1 MEAHVIYAEL
11 EVKACEAE
19 IYLNGFPL
27 SRLGPTTTHFEAT
40 AAEEFLISGEND
52 LEILIEPAPRPS
64 LARTERRDLAT
75 PGASAT
81 ARVVR
86 YPEGAFTEA
95 ENGEI
100 LAEINWLGRPEVAVF
115 PQSIARSF
123 ALGARGARWA
133 WQDAPP
139 LILDEALVLEARA
152 KLEEVARAIRNGTVD
167 DFWKATRI
175 RTREGMQAYPAIR
188 EEEGRAE
195 LQKLLAYYRQNPD
208 PVLPFR
214 PERHDFRLVAK
225 GRVLQCIDDDGV
237 ASLRLRNPEDASDIV
252 PYPLFLARIG
262 ERLEVVR

>member
-11 EVKACEAE
+11 EVKACTAE

-27 SRLGPTTTHFEAT
+27 SRLVPPTTYFEAT
-40 AAEEFLISGEND
+40 AAEEYLISGENE

-64 LARTERRDLAT
+64 QARIERRDLAT

-86 YPEGAFTEA
+86 YPEGAFTEP

-100 LAEINWLGRPEVAVF
+100 LAEVNWLGRPEVAVF
-115 PQSIARSF
+115 PQSIARTF
-123 ALGARGARWA
+123 GLGSRSARWA

-139 LILDEALVLEARA
+139 LVLDEPLVLEARA
-152 KLEEVARAIRNGTVD
+152 TLDEVARALRNGSVD
-167 DFWKATRI
+167 AFWKATRV

-188 EEEGRAE
+188 EDEARAE
-195 LQKLLAYYRQNPD
+195 LETLLAYYRQFPD

-214 PERHDFRLVAK
+214 PERHDFRLVARD
-225 GRVLQCIDDDGV
+225 RVLHCVDDDGS
-237 ASLRLRNPEDASDIV
+237 ASLRLKNPEDEGDIV